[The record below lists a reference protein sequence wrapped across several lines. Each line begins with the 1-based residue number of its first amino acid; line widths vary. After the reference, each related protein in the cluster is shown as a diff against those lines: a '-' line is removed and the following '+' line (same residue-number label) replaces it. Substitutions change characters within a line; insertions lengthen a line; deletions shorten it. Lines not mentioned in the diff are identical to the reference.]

1 MKKLKF
7 EDILNFY
14 PANKDT
20 YEFLKADIKKI
31 IPFVGAGLSSPWYP
45 LWSDALKRLADKIY
59 NKEKKK
65 SFKTRHIREKDM
77 QF

>member
-1 MKKLKF
+1 MEKLKF

-14 PANKDT
+14 PTNKDI

-45 LWSDALKRLADKIY
+45 LWSDALKRLADRIY

-65 SFKTRHIREKDM
+65 SFKTRHIREIDM
-77 QF
+77 HF